1 MTSVS
6 PVLRAVLVGVSCV
19 SCVLCLPGCSWLFV
33 EAPRAQV
40 APSQPV
46 TCTRSKAAPIIDSV
60 VTGLQTVRVV
70 YALSQ
75 SEADYDDFPISRGAD
90 IGLGLGF
97 TALFAASAVYGFSTT
112 ATCAA
117 AQQRA
122 LAEPP
127 PAPPTGAVV
136 QPATPTP
143 SADAACTFDAQ
154 CAGED
159 RCHEG
164 SCVPTSN
171 AAQPAPQT
179 APSSS
184 P

>member
-6 PVLRAVLVGVSCV
+6 PTLHAVLVGVSCV

-40 APSQPV
+40 TPSQPV

-117 AQQRA
+117 AEQRA
-122 LAEPP
+122 LVEPP
-127 PAPPTGAVV
+127 PAPPPSALPSGATV
-136 QPATPTP
+136 QPTTATPST
-143 SADAACTFDAQ
+143 DAACTFDAQ
-154 CAGED
+154 CAGEH

-164 SCVPTSN
+164 SCVPPTSS
-171 AAQPAPQT
+171 AAQP
-179 APSSS
+179 
-184 P
+184 